1 MKKLILFVL
10 VIVSSVNLYAAS
22 YKDNQYQKLAEAYAV
37 KAQTAFDEGEYD
49 LAVEYTRQA
58 EENAALSQQY
68 VEMMLLRADADTQI
82 RVAANRLVWARS
94 IKADVNHADIYNE
107 GVRLLEE
114 ARTAFEAED
123 YVKAKELALASME
136 ALKALPEDTSGTF
149 PEYYVVESWSTTRDC
164 FWNIAGKPFVYN
176 DPWLW
181 KHLYDANKDALN
193 APDNPDLIS
202 PGVKIR
208 IPSISGETRSGTYDP
223 AKEYDT
229 FKK

>member
-1 MKKLILFVL
+1 M
-10 VIVSSVNLYAAS
+10 
-22 YKDNQYQKLAEAYAV
+22 
-37 KAQTAFDEGEYD
+37 
-49 LAVEYTRQA
+49 AVEYTRQA

-181 KHLYDANKDALN
+181 KHLYDANKDVLN